1 MTEIERKRL
10 IRAPLSRVWNAI
22 ADAEQFG
29 EWFRLK
35 ADGEFRPG
43 ARVDVVSTYP
53 GHEGTKFFLDIV
65 EVTPQTVFSF
75 RWQHDNDEPMTLVT
89 FRLEP
94 AEEGTM
100 LTITESGFDAISLA
114 RRKTFYERNSEG
126 WSLQIDNI
134 ERYVTG
140 KRA

>member
-10 IRAPLSRVWNAI
+10 IRAPLARVWNAI
-22 ADAEQFG
+22 ADAKQLG

-35 ADGEFRPG
+35 VNGEFRPG
-43 ARVDVVSTYP
+43 VRVDVVSTYP
-53 GHEGTKFFLDIV
+53 GHEGTEFFLDIV
-65 EVTPQTVFSF
+65 EVKPQTIFSF
-75 RWQHDNDEPMTLVT
+75 RWQHDSDEPMTLVT
-89 FRLEP
+89 FQLEP

-114 RRKTFYERNSEG
+114 KRKTFHERNSEG

-140 KRA
+140 KAA